1 MFKIKTKVMKKHLI
15 TFLGHVLL
23 ATLHYYLMK
32 HKGYNEFQFISFI
45 VVHAIW
51 HNLMITR
58 IYGLK

>member
-1 MFKIKTKVMKKHLI
+1 MKKHLI

-45 VVHAIW
+45 IVHAIW